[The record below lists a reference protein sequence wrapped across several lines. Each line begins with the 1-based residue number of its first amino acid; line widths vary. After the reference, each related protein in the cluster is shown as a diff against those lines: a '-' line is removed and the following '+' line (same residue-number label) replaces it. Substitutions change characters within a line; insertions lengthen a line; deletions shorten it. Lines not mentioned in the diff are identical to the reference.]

1 MRKNWKAGEQIKHL
15 GSRIPATIRNGG
27 TDQGGRH
34 FQGIQTAA
42 ASPGQSIASYTLRQI
57 LPKMERN
64 AKRQGNGHTEQKNAT
79 RGKAEGKTGAN
90 LGISCKSILVKVYY
104 TLRQTIRGR
113 EIPGTPIRAKCTCKS
128 LLHKGGRY
136 SKIYLE
142 SRNRSGTEPSGHA
155 LQSES
160 LLVRVYYT
168 MQQSGKAWGQMRHQ
182 LPSVRKSCGGY
193 MGASPGAEAERS
205 ETAAGSRGTGKRN
218 ALQSKSLLVR
228 VYYTKRQSIT
238 CYAYK
243 YL

>member
-1 MRKNWKAGEQIKHL
+1 M
-15 GSRIPATIRNGG
+15 P
-27 TDQGGRH
+27 
-34 FQGIQTAA
+34 
-42 ASPGQSIASYTLRQI
+42 
-57 LPKMERN
+57 
-64 AKRQGNGHTEQKNAT
+64 
-79 RGKAEGKTGAN
+79 
-90 LGISCKSILVKVYY
+90 
-104 TLRQTIRGR
+104 RGR
-113 EIPGTPIRAKCTCKS
+113 ETDTRSRKTQHGAKQRAKRGQIWEYPAKALLHIAADDQGQRDPGHADPIRAKCTCKS

-160 LLVRVYYT
+160 ILVRVYYA
-168 MQQSGKAWGQMRHQ
+168 MQQSGKAWEKMRHP

-238 CYAYK
+238 CYAYI
-243 YL
+243 YFIRQCNNIE